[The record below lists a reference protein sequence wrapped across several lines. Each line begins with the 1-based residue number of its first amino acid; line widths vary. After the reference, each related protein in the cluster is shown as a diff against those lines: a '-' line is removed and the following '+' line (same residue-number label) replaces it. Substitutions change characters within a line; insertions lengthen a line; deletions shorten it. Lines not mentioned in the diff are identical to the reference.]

1 MSVQINSAIELSSE
15 ELDLVAGGAITSAEA
30 ASFLQKENALVSNFS
45 VGPNGVTSG
54 TIALNNTTLAKG
66 AKAISII

>member
-1 MSVQINSAIELSSE
+1 MSDQLNSVIELSNE
-15 ELDLVAGGAITSAEA
+15 ELDLVAGGAISETDG